1 MSKVLLIT
9 YYWPPAGGAGV
20 QRWLKMSKYLSQKY
34 EFHVFCP
41 DGADYPVIDL
51 TLGKEVSPRIT
62 VVKKKIWE
70 PYAFASKF
78 SKRNT
83 NFKKGQLNPKSDRSI
98 MDHLSIFVRSNFFIP
113 DARAAWIN
121 PSFKE
126 LKTYVTKEK
135 IDVIISTG
143 PPHSVH
149 VIALKIKQK
158 YPNIKWIADFR
169 DPWTEIDYFDKLNL
183 TKFALKKHKKLE
195 LEVLQHADK
204 IACVSPS
211 WSESLARIGGRPVST
226 IFNGFDQSDFHET
239 KTKSTDFLM
248 VYSGLLNRDR
258 SPYHLWSALNELIQE
273 NSEFAQKFKLQFIG
287 TVDPFVK
294 TQIETL
300 SGLQDRT
307 EFKGYLPHS
316 DSIKSI
322 TEASLL
328 LLLINNTANQKG
340 ILPGKLFEYLAT
352 GVPIL
357 CIGPSDGD
365 ISRILKET
373 ESGTVVSFEDTEA
386 MKQAIQLQF
395 NLFKDSQAQP
405 LSTEVINRYS
415 RETAAGEFE
424 TLINELLDSQ
434 KHK

>member
-1 MSKVLLIT
+1 VSKVLLIT

-20 QRWLKMSKYLSQKY
+20 QRWLKMSKYLSQKF

-41 DGADYPVIDL
+41 DGADYPVKDL
-51 TLGKEVSPRIT
+51 TLEKEVSERIT
-62 VVKKKIWE
+62 VIKKKIWE
-70 PYAFASKF
+70 PYELASKF

-83 NFKKGQLNPKSDRSI
+83 NFKKGQLNPQSDRSI

-113 DARAAWIN
+113 DGRAAWIN
-121 PSFKE
+121 PSFNQ
-126 LKTYVTKEK
+126 LKSYVTKEK

-149 VIALKIKQK
+149 VIALKLKRK
-158 YPNIKWIADFR
+158 YPKIKWIADFR

-183 TKFALKKHKKLE
+183 TRFALKKHKKLE
-195 LEVLQHADK
+195 LDVLQHADK
-204 IACVSPS
+204 VVCVSPS
-211 WSESLARIGGRPVST
+211 WSESLARICGRPVST

-239 KTKSTDFLM
+239 NTKSTDFLL
-248 VYSGLLNRDR
+248 VYSGLVNRDR

-273 NSEFAQKFKLQFIG
+273 DSEFADNFKLRFIG
-287 TVDPFVK
+287 TVDPFVQA
-294 TQIETL
+294 QIETFQAL
-300 SGLQDRT
+300 LDRT

-316 DSIKSI
+316 DSIKCI
-322 TEASLL
+322 TEAALL

-386 MKQAIQLQF
+386 MKKEIQHQF
-395 NLFKDSQAQP
+395 NLFKNGQAQR
-405 LSTEVINRYS
+405 LSTEVIKRYS
-415 RETAAGEFE
+415 RETAAREFE
-424 TLINELLDSQ
+424 TIIHELLDIQ
-434 KHK
+434 MNK